1 MANLFRLMG
10 EARLLADRKILREE
24 KKLHREGCANPW
36 PIEGASAEGEAADE
50 DTEDVAGAEGD
61 EDDGEMEEDDD
72 DDDETWLEERVEAIT
87 KLQTSVSKGSE
98 REKGARRAFIDLW
111 MLGILWVAHLSLWR
125 CFFP

>member
-36 PIEGASAEGEAADE
+36 PIEGASAEREAADE
-50 DTEDVAGAEGD
+50 DTEDVAGAE
-61 EDDGEMEEDDD
+61 DDEDDD

-111 MLGILWVAHLSLWR
+111 MLGILWVAHLSFWR